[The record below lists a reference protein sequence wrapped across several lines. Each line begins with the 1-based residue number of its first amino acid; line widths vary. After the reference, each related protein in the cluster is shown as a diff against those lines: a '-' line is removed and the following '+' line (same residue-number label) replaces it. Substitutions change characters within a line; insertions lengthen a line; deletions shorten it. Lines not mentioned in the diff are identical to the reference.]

1 MSRLSPR
8 PPAASARDDIDRELI
23 AEIVNLDKA
32 AFRSLCIHYHRILA
46 RFLNKFTRDRADI
59 EEPSTDSLDRLEKC
73 RRVQKRIAVSTWIM
87 GIAYRCSMKTLRR
100 AKRHRR
106 ISRQQAADVEPTA
119 GDASHMTENQQ
130 ILKLALQKL
139 PLEQRLVIELTYN
152 LDRSCAETAEIVGCS
167 VNTVK
172 SRMFHARR
180 KLRFALM
187 TRMIAPVEL
196 PSAVWRRHHGG
207 IIGIGRFSLWRTR
220 LRTRA
225 RRQSK

>member
-1 MSRLSPR
+1 MILSNVQALAPR

-23 AEIVNLDKA
+23 AKIGNLDKA
-32 AFRSLCIHYHRILA
+32 AFRSLCIHYHRVLA
-46 RFLNKFTRDRADI
+46 RFLSKFTRDRADI
-59 EEPSTDSLDRLEKC
+59 EEIINDTLWIVWKNAGAFRSESR
-73 RRVQKRIAVSTWIM
+73 VSTWIM
-87 GIAYRCSMKTLRR
+87 GIAYRCSMKALRR

-106 ISRQQAADVEPTA
+106 ILRQQVADVEPTA
-119 GDASHMTENQQ
+119 GDSSHMTENQQ

-180 KLRFALM
+180 KLRLSLM
-187 TRMIAPVEL
+187 EDDCAGRT
-196 PSAVWRRHHGG
+196 AVSG
-207 IIGIGRFSLWRTR
+207 L
-220 LRTRA
+220 A
-225 RRQSK
+225 

>member
-1 MSRLSPR
+1 MILSNVQALAPR
-8 PPAASARDDIDRELI
+8 PAAANARDDIDRELI

-46 RFLNKFTRDRADI
+46 RFLNKFARDRADI
-59 EEPSTDSLDRLEKC
+59 EEIINDTLWIVWKNAGAFRSESR
-73 RRVQKRIAVSTWIM
+73 VSTWIM

-119 GDASHMTENQQ
+119 GNPSHMTENQQ

-180 KLRFALM
+180 KLRLTLM
-187 TRMIAPVEL
+187 EDDCAGRTAVSG
-196 PSAVWRRHHGG
+196 SA
-207 IIGIGRFSLWRTR
+207 
-220 LRTRA
+220 
-225 RRQSK
+225 

>member
-1 MSRLSPR
+1 MILSNVQALAPR
-8 PPAASARDDIDRELI
+8 PAAASARDDIDRELI
-23 AEIVNLDKA
+23 AKIGNLDKD

-46 RFLNKFTRDRADI
+46 RFLSKFTRDRADI
-59 EEPSTDSLDRLEKC
+59 EEIINDTLWIVWKNAGAFRSESR
-73 RRVQKRIAVSTWIM
+73 VSTWIM

-106 ISRQQAADVEPTA
+106 ISRQQIADVEPTA

-180 KLRFALM
+180 KLRLTLTEDDCAGR
-187 TRMIAPVEL
+187 T
-196 PSAVWRRHHGG
+196 AVSG
-207 IIGIGRFSLWRTR
+207 L
-220 LRTRA
+220 A
-225 RRQSK
+225 